1 MRVTW
6 LGHSCFRLESG
17 GCSLVLDPY
26 SDGAVPGL
34 APLRAEADAVYC
46 SHDHRDHGA
55 KNSVDLTGRPC
66 TLSVET
72 IDCFH
77 DDKRGLLRGKN
88 RIHIVSDGKVRVAH
102 LGDLGHRPNKAA
114 LEKLH
119 GVDALLIPVG
129 GYYTI
134 DAATAAKLCDTIAPR
149 VVIPM
154 HYRLGAIGY
163 DVIAELSAFT
173 KLRSDVTTYSTN
185 TLVLSPQTPMQTAVL
200 TVDAA
205 NRIEQ
210 EVE

>member
-1 MRVTW
+1 MRITW

-17 GCSLVLDPY
+17 GSSLVLDPY

-34 APLRAEADAVYC
+34 APLRADADAVYC

-55 KNSVDLTGRPC
+55 SDLVDLTGRPC
-66 TLSVET
+66 TLTVEA

-88 RIHIVSDGKVRVAH
+88 RIHIVSNGEVHVAH
-102 LGDLGHRPNKAA
+102 LGDLGHKLNKAA

-134 DAATAAKLCDTIAPR
+134 DAETAAKLCERIGAR

-154 HYRLGAIGY
+154 HYRLGAMGY
-163 DVIAELSAFT
+163 DVISELSDFT
-173 KLRSDVTTYSTN
+173 RLRADVVTYDSNVFELT
-185 TLVLSPQTPMQTAVL
+185 PQTPAQTAVL
-200 TVDAA
+200 TYKA
-205 NRIEQ
+205 
-210 EVE
+210 